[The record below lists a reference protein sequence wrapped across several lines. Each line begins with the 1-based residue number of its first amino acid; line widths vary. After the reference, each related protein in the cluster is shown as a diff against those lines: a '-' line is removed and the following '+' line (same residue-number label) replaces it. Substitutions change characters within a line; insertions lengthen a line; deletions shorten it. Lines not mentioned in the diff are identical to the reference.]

1 MEDTLELPADV
12 VGTLGEAGAVPV
24 ETGTEPV
31 DGVVGTTG
39 SVPGAEP
46 VGTTGAVELAGVE
59 YGTLELFVDE
69 VAWVCG
75 LLETGTLREGGPQL
89 KATL

>member
-1 MEDTLELPADV
+1 MLELPADV

-24 ETGTEPV
+24 ETGTETV
-31 DGVVGTTG
+31 EGFVGTTG

-46 VGTTGAVELAGVE
+46 VGTTAAVELAGVE
-59 YGTLELFVDE
+59 YGTLLLVVEADE
-69 VAWVCG
+69 VFPVLA
-75 LLETGTLREGGPQL
+75 LLETETLRAGGPQL